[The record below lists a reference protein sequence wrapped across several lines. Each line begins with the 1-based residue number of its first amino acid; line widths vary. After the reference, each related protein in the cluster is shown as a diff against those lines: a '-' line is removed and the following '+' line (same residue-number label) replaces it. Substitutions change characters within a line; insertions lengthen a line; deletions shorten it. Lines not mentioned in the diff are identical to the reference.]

1 MAEAVLKK
9 MNKVEGLRLS
19 YNIQV
24 WDFDIKA
31 RGEQSRV
38 QKDTHTYG
46 QFSFN
51 RSVKTVQLG
60 SVIFTTDGGETIGN
74 LYINEWILSLIS
86 NHTQ

>member
-24 WDFDIKA
+24 WDFDVKDK
-31 RGEQSRV
+31 GEQSRV

-46 QFSFN
+46 QFSFD

-60 SVIFTTDGGETIGN
+60 KECIFNKWCRNNWVNTESE
-74 LYINEWILSLIS
+74 LHLMS
-86 NHTQ
+86 